1 MLTLSGRMLEGREGG
16 GQMGGPDPH
25 IPLASQI
32 AAQELSDNQVI
43 TLSLAGRK
51 LDKKV
56 RQSRRGFSIRE
67 QYPSPSPGS
76 WGLVLLLLAITFIT
90 PHPGSSP

>member
-1 MLTLSGRMLEGREGG
+1 MLTLRGRAPGG
-16 GQMGGPDPH
+16 ARGAGPTPH
-25 IPLASQI
+25 IPVALQI

-56 RQSRRGFSIRE
+56 RQARRGFCIRE
-67 QYPSPSPGS
+67 QYPSPSPGVC
-76 WGLVLLLLAITFIT
+76 GLILVLLAITFII
-90 PHPGSSP
+90 PHPGTSP

>member
-1 MLTLSGRMLEGREGG
+1 MPGRRPGEAEEPVLT
-16 GQMGGPDPH
+16 PH

-32 AAQELSDNQVI
+32 AAQELSDNRVI

-56 RQSRRGFSIRE
+56 RQPEEGGVSFGE
-67 QYPSPSPGS
+67 QYPSPR
-76 WGLVLLLLAITFIT
+76 LA
-90 PHPGSSP
+90 